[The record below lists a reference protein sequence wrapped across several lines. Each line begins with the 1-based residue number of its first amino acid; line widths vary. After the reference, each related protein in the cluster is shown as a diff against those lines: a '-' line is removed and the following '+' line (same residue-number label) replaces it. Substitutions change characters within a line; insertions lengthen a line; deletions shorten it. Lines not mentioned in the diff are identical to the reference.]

1 MAKSATIAAA
11 SDGSAVDRLVGI
23 DLARGLAVFGMYA
36 AHVGPDPLEGG
47 LIGNLME
54 LTHGRSSALFAVL
67 AGFSILLIT
76 GRKAPKSGLAGR
88 QAVAKV
94 AIRALVLLALGPILT
109 YLDTTIHVILAYYG
123 VCFLLV
129 LPLYRL
135 SAQQLGL
142 VASATALVLPQVRF
156 HHESIFAF
164 ESSYF
169 EPVLKFMVSGNY
181 PAITWVP
188 FVIAGMAIARLDLST
203 PAMRWRLGL
212 GGVGI
217 AVLSHGASLVALRL
231 LPGVPAALQASAF
244 WWSDVGYPSS
254 WRGTASWVWVA
265 SPHSGTA
272 LSILGSTGCAMF
284 VLATCLLAMDALP
297 HLRKLVWPIIAVG
310 SMPLTA
316 YVLHI
321 VAMSYLLHIVGID
334 LFGGG
339 SRLSVLFGFIVLVST
354 FAVLWLRVFQRG
366 PMEALIGR
374 TADLARHMP

>member
-1 MAKSATIAAA
+1 MAKNAPIAGA
-11 SDGSAVDRLVGI
+11 SDGSAVDRLVAI

-36 AHVGPDPLEGG
+36 AHVGPNPLEGG
-47 LIGNLME
+47 LVGNLME
-54 LTHGRSSALFAVL
+54 LTHGRSSALFTVL

-76 GRKAPKSGLAGR
+76 GRKAPKSGVAGR
-88 QAVAKV
+88 QAIARV

-109 YLDTTIHVILAYYG
+109 YLDTPVQVILAYYG
-123 VCFLLV
+123 ICFLLV

-142 VASATALVLPQVRF
+142 LAAATALVLPQVRSHLVF
-156 HHESIFAF
+156 GS

-169 EPVLKFMVSGNY
+169 DPVIKLMVSGDH

-203 PAMRWRLGL
+203 QAMHWRLGL
-212 GGVGI
+212 AGVAL
-217 AVLSHGASLVALRL
+217 AVLGHGGSLLALRL
-231 LPGVPAALQASAF
+231 LPGVPAALQESA
-244 WWSDVGYPSS
+244 WWSDVGYLPWSP
-254 WRGTASWVWVA
+254 WIAA
-265 SPHSGTA
+265 PHSKTTF
-272 LSILGSTGCAMF
+272 SILGSTGCAMI
-284 VLATCLLAMDALP
+284 VLAACWLAMDALP
-297 HLRKLVWPIIAVG
+297 HLRKLVWPIITVG

-321 VAMSYLLHIVGID
+321 VGIAYLLHIVGID

-339 SRLSVLFGFIVLVST
+339 SRLSMLFGFIVVVST

-366 PMEALIGR
+366 PMEALMGR
-374 TADLARHMP
+374 IADLARHIP